1 MELMENVEKY
11 LAELDDA
18 RWQFPKKKYENCFVE
33 DYARDMDKTHDLDQE
48 LASWYQS
55 LIGMLKWMVEIC
67 RVDIITE
74 VSMMASQMSM
84 PREG

>member
-1 MELMENVEKY
+1 MRLENGVRAWENIRARYVMELMENVEKY

-55 LIGMLKWMVEIC
+55 LIGMPM
-67 RVDIITE
+67 
-74 VSMMASQMSM
+74 
-84 PREG
+84 